1 MPFSLRPY
9 HRFPLQCDVTYNAAP
24 FLKLPLAYCLGF
36 WSLISLL
43 VLSSGSVCAEW
54 VALGES
60 DSETTVYVDPDTIRR
75 KGDLVKMWELYD
87 FKPIRTVAGNSY
99 FSSKAQIENDCAEE
113 RRRTLAFTWFSGNM
127 GSGKVVFSES
137 HEGRWAPV
145 APDTIGLMLWTFACG
160 KK

>member
-1 MPFSLRPY
+1 MPF
-9 HRFPLQCDVTYNAAP
+9 HVGP
-24 FLKLPLAYCLGF
+24 FLELPLAYFLILG
-36 WSLISLL
+36 SLIMLL
-43 VLSSGSVCAEW
+43 LLSSGPVYAEW
-54 VALGES
+54 VALGEG

-75 KGDLVKMWELYD
+75 KGDLVKVWELYD
-87 FKPIRTVAGNSY
+87 FKPIRTVVGDSY